1 MSLESAAMSGELER
15 ALKDLWQTGAET
27 PSTDQHKCFGN
38 AITEP
43 KTTEGGRQFADAA
56 NCLHVKCAE
65 GSHLNEVEANS
76 GMLGKARSSEMSDFG
91 LEAGRCAGSPDD
103 EDVGMPF
110 GPGGERPLAELGA
123 EAARISVRD
132 TLVSVARADRPA
144 SANTIERLRLQA
156 RDALCRG
163 VRSGRSQVLKTEVPS
178 KERSQ
183 HSAPDQPRTLSPA
196 DRTVATPCVFDYVC
210 RLVDGALTGK
220 AECFRIPTACS
231 HSDGPQASRVDL
243 CSHQP
248 LKRVLCPRSV
258 PKCEASTLS
267 CLPAPST
274 AQIFA
279 APVEDC
285 RPCLDAVVEYMLKTD
300 APRCA
305 EEHILRPAS
314 RNKRCPHN
322 RGASDE
328 RGRGLPSDALSGGPT
343 PSSNCSQGDVACDTR
358 VECPSLPAPA
368 TRSRRP
374 RRAKG
379 SLADLVNGGNLHRS
393 AGVEHMEDV
402 PSGRRS
408 ARGSGRHP
416 SSPPTLSSTVKDI
429 DMVQTSRSKKTTAMA
444 LDLDGA
450 TVGFTTSKF
459 RASSL
464 DHRKEDS
471 SSDVLPTLC
480 SAGKSAEAIAWSVGM
495 SKASSKWR
503 VGLGSVPVSEAS
515 RWQV

>member
-15 ALKDLWQTGAET
+15 ALMDLWQTGAET

-56 NCLHVKCAE
+56 NCLHVQCAE

-76 GMLGKARSSEMSDFG
+76 GMLGKESSH
-91 LEAGRCAGSPDD
+91 
-103 EDVGMPF
+103 
-110 GPGGERPLAELGA
+110 
-123 EAARISVRD
+123 
-132 TLVSVARADRPA
+132 
-144 SANTIERLRLQA
+144 
-156 RDALCRG
+156 
-163 VRSGRSQVLKTEVPS
+163 
-178 KERSQ
+178 

-248 LKRVLCPRSV
+248 LNRVLCPRSV

-300 APRCA
+300 APLEKRCA

-322 RGASDE
+322 RGSGDE

-379 SLADLVNGGNLHRS
+379 SLADFVNGGNLHRS

-429 DMVQTSRSKKTTAMA
+429 DMVQTSRSKKTTAIA

-464 DHRKEDS
+464 DHRKEGS